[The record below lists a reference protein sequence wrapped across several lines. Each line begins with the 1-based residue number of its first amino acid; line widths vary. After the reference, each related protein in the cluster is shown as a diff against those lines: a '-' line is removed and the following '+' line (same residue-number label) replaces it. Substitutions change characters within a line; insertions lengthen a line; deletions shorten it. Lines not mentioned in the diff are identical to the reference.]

1 MAAPDDGSNS
11 TASPPTL
18 ASVVVLRIAEFT
30 RKPVAEQVRLKER
43 LDALVTFAIRPVPA
57 AFRIVL
63 DAPEG
68 VAVVLLDSPGL
79 ALDLAKRSQFA
90 AEGLQLC
97 IGVNHGPVMSALD
110 AHNGPGLIGDGL
122 TAGVTLSNAGKPG
135 RFVASR
141 SFREALKA
149 SDPRR
154 VRELGPAGTYTDSR
168 LRAHELFSLDWRPAF
183 SRRFRLIVYGTLT
196 IVAIIGAG
204 FAARLTRLALEPPPV
219 LPAVIRLEITPRGD
233 VLIDGVRQGASPPL
247 IQVEVDPG
255 PHTIEVRNHPSP
267 PLKLEVSLGSGEGM
281 TITHSFAA
289 PAPAP
294 APAATPAPAPAAK
307 SAPKST
313 VKRTEPKTA
322 KKVEKKV
329 EKKAD
334 ENRWKT
340 PRDYWRNFRRDM
352 GF

>member
-1 MAAPDDGSNS
+1 MAARVDGLTN

-57 AFRIVL
+57 GARIVL

-68 VAVVLLDSPGL
+68 VAVVVLDGPGV
-79 ALDLAKRSQFA
+79 ALELAKRSQFA
-90 AEGLQLC
+90 AEGLRLC

-110 AHNGPGLIGDGL
+110 AHLGPGLIGDGL
-122 TAGVTLSNAGKPG
+122 TAGVTLSNAAKPG

-154 VRELGPAGTYTDSR
+154 VRELGPAGTYTDTQ
-168 LRAHELFSLDWRPAF
+168 LRAHELFALDWRPAF
-183 SRRFRLIVYGTLT
+183 ARRLRLIVYGTLM
-196 IVAIIGAG
+196 VAAIIGAG
-204 FAARLTRLALEPPPV
+204 FTARFARLALEPPPV

-233 VLIDGVRQGASPPL
+233 VLIDGVPQGASPPL
-247 IQVEVDPG
+247 REIEVHPG

-267 PLKLEVSLGSGEGM
+267 PLRLELSLGSGQEM
-281 TITHSFAA
+281 TISHTFVMPKS
-289 PAPAP
+289 PAP
-294 APAATPAPAPAAK
+294 

-313 VKRTEPKTA
+313 VKRTEKKT
-322 KKVEKKV
+322 EKKV
-329 EKKAD
+329 EKKA
-334 ENRWKT
+334 EESRRKT
-340 PRDYWRNFRRDM
+340 PGDYWRQFRRDI

>member
-1 MAAPDDGSNS
+1 MAAPDDRSNN

-30 RKPVAEQVRLKER
+30 RKPVAEQFRLKER
-43 LDALVTFAIRPVPA
+43 LDALVTFAIRPVPTA
-57 AFRIVL
+57 ARIVL

-68 VAVVLLDSPGL
+68 VAVVLLDGPGL

-90 AEGLQLC
+90 AEGLRLC

-122 TAGVTLSNAGKPG
+122 TTGVTLSNAGTPG

-154 VRELGPAGTYTDSR
+154 VRELGPAGTYTDAQ
-168 LRAHELFSLDWRPAF
+168 LRAHELFTLDWRPAF
-183 SRRFRLIVYGTLT
+183 ARRFRLIVYGTLT
-196 IVAIIGAG
+196 VVAIIGAG
-204 FAARLTRLALEPPPV
+204 FTARLARLALEPPPV
-219 LPAVIRLEITPRGD
+219 LPAVIRLEITPRGI
-233 VLIDGVRQGASPPL
+233 VFIDGEVRGTSPPL
-247 IQVEVDPG
+247 TEIAVDPG

-281 TITHSFAA
+281 TITHSFVA
-289 PAPAP
+289 PAPVAV
-294 APAATPAPAPAAK
+294 AK

-313 VKRTEPKTA
+313 VKRTEKKT
-322 KKVEKKV
+322 EKKV
-329 EKKAD
+329 EKKA
-334 ENRWKT
+334 EESHRKT
-340 PRDYWRNFRRDM
+340 PGDYWRQFRRDI

>member
-1 MAAPDDGSNS
+1 MAAPADGSNY

-43 LDALVTFAIRPVPA
+43 LDALVTFAIRPVPTGA
-57 AFRIVL
+57 RIVL

-68 VAVVLLDSPGL
+68 VAVVVLNGPGV
-79 ALDLAKRSQFA
+79 ALELAKRSQFA
-90 AEGLQLC
+90 AEGLRLC

-110 AHNGPGLIGDGL
+110 AHRGPGLIGDGL
-122 TAGVTLSNAGKPG
+122 TAGVTLSNAAKPG

-154 VRELGPAGTYTDSR
+154 VRELGPAGTYTDAQ
-168 LRAHELFSLDWRPAF
+168 LRAHELFALDWRPAF
-183 SRRFRLIVYGTLT
+183 ARRFRLIVYGTLT
-196 IVAIIGAG
+196 VAAIIGAG
-204 FAARLTRLALEPPPV
+204 FAARFARLALEPPPV
-219 LPAVIRLEITPRGD
+219 LPAVIRLEIKPRGD
-233 VLIDGVRQGASPPL
+233 VLIDGVPQGASPPL
-247 IQVEVDPG
+247 TQVEVDPG
-255 PHTIEVRNHPSP
+255 PHTIEVRNSPSP

-289 PAPAP
+289 PAPA
-294 APAATPAPAPAAK
+294 AK

-313 VKRTEPKTA
+313 VRRTEKKTE

-329 EKKAD
+329 E
-334 ENRWKT
+334 ETHRKT
-340 PRDYWRNFRRDM
+340 PRDYWRQFRRDI

>member
-97 IGVNHGPVMSALD
+97 IGVNHGPIMSALD

-122 TAGVTLSNAGKPG
+122 TAAVTLSNAGKPG

-183 SRRFRLIVYGTLT
+183 ARRFRLIVYGTLT
-196 IVAIIGAG
+196 VVAIIGAG

-219 LPAVIRLEITPRGD
+219 LPAVIRLEITPRGI
-233 VLIDGVRQGASPPL
+233 VFIDGEARGTSPPL
-247 IQVEVDPG
+247 TQVVVDPG

-289 PAPAP
+289 PAPAA
-294 APAATPAPAPAAK
+294 APR

-313 VKRTEPKTA
+313 VKRTEPKTE

-329 EKKAD
+329 EKKIEKKAD

>member
-1 MAAPDDGSNS
+1 MAARVDGSTN
-11 TASPPTL
+11 TASAPTL

-30 RKPVAEQVRLKER
+30 RKPVTEQVRLKER
-43 LDALVTFAIRPVPA
+43 LDALVTFAIRPLPA
-57 AFRIVL
+57 AARIVL

-68 VAVVLLDSPGL
+68 VAVVVLDGPGE
-79 ALDLAKRSQFA
+79 ALELAKRSQFS
-90 AEGLQLC
+90 AEGLKLC

-110 AHNGPGLIGDGL
+110 AHLGPGLIGDGL
-122 TAGVTLSNAGKPG
+122 TAGVTLSNAAKPG

-154 VRELGPAGTYTDSR
+154 VRELGTAGTYTDAQ
-168 LRAHELFSLDWRPAF
+168 LRAHELFALDWRPAYA
-183 SRRFRLIVYGTLT
+183 RRLRLIVYGILM

-204 FAARLTRLALEPPPV
+204 FTARLARLALEPTPV

-247 IQVEVDPG
+247 TQVEVDPG
-255 PHTIEVRNHPSP
+255 PRTIEVRNSPNP
-267 PLKLEVSLGSGEGM
+267 PLRLKLSLAAGEEM
-281 TITHSFAA
+281 TISHSFVA
-289 PAPAP
+289 PKAP
-294 APAATPAPAPAAK
+294 AK

-313 VKRTEPKTA
+313 VKRTE
-322 KKVEKKV
+322 KKVEKRP
-329 EKKAD
+329 E
-334 ENRWKT
+334 ESRRKT
-340 PRDYWRNFRRDM
+340 PGDYWRQFRREI

>member
-1 MAAPDDGSNS
+1 
-11 TASPPTL
+11 
-18 ASVVVLRIAEFT
+18 
-30 RKPVAEQVRLKER
+30 VAEQFRLKER
-43 LDALVTFAIRPVPA
+43 LDALVTFAIRPVPTA
-57 AFRIVL
+57 SRIVL

-68 VAVVLLDSPGL
+68 VAVVLLDGPGL
-79 ALDLAKRSQFA
+79 ALELAKRSQFA

-154 VRELGPAGTYTDSR
+154 VRELGPAGTYTDAR
-168 LRAHELFSLDWRPAF
+168 LRAHELFALDWRPAF
-183 SRRFRLIVYGTLT
+183 ARRFRLIVYGTLT
-196 IVAIIGAG
+196 VAAIIGAG
-204 FAARLTRLALEPPPV
+204 FTARLARLALEPPPA

-247 IQVEVDPG
+247 TQVEVDPG

-281 TITHSFAA
+281 TITHAFV
-289 PAPAP
+289 
-294 APAATPAPAPAAK
+294 APAAK
-307 SAPKST
+307 SVPKST
-313 VKRTEPKTA
+313 VKRTEPKT
-322 KKVEKKV
+322 EKKV
-329 EKKAD
+329 EKKA
-334 ENRWKT
+334 EEKRWKT
-340 PRDYWRNFRRDM
+340 PRDYWRDFRRDI
-352 GF
+352 GL

>member
-1 MAAPDDGSNS
+1 MAAPDDGSNN
-11 TASPPTL
+11 TVSPPTL

-30 RKPVAEQVRLKER
+30 RKPVAEQFRLKER
-43 LDALVTFAIRPVPA
+43 LDALVTFAIRPVPTA
-57 AFRIVL
+57 SRIVL

-68 VAVVLLDSPGL
+68 VAVVLLDGPGL
-79 ALDLAKRSQFA
+79 ALELAKRSQFA

-154 VRELGPAGTYTDSR
+154 VRELGPAGTYTDAR
-168 LRAHELFSLDWRPAF
+168 LRAHELFALDWRPAF
-183 SRRFRLIVYGTLT
+183 ARRFRLIVYGTLT
-196 IVAIIGAG
+196 VAAIIGAG
-204 FAARLTRLALEPPPV
+204 FTARLARLALEPPPV

-233 VLIDGVRQGASPPL
+233 VFIDGVRQGASPPL
-247 IQVEVDPG
+247 SQVEVDPG

-281 TITHSFAA
+281 TITHAFV
-289 PAPAP
+289 
-294 APAATPAPAPAAK
+294 APAAK
-307 SAPKST
+307 SVPKST
-313 VKRTEPKTA
+313 VKRTEPKT
-322 KKVEKKV
+322 EKKV
-329 EKKAD
+329 EKKA
-334 ENRWKT
+334 EEKRWKT
-340 PRDYWRNFRRDM
+340 PRDYWRDFRRDA

>member
-1 MAAPDDGSNS
+1 MAAPDDGSNN
-11 TASPPTL
+11 TVSPPTL

-30 RKPVAEQVRLKER
+30 RKPVAEQFRLKER
-43 LDALVTFAIRPVPA
+43 LDALVTFAIRPVPTA
-57 AFRIVL
+57 SRIVL

-68 VAVVLLDSPGL
+68 VAVVLLDGPGL
-79 ALDLAKRSQFA
+79 ALELAKRSQFA

-154 VRELGPAGTYTDSR
+154 VRELGPAGTYTDAR
-168 LRAHELFSLDWRPAF
+168 LRAHELFALDWRPAF
-183 SRRFRLIVYGTLT
+183 ARRFRLIVYGTLT
-196 IVAIIGAG
+196 VAAIIGAG
-204 FAARLTRLALEPPPV
+204 FTARLARLALEPPPV

-233 VLIDGVRQGASPPL
+233 VFIDGVRQGASPPL
-247 IQVEVDPG
+247 TQVDVDPG

-281 TITHSFAA
+281 TITHAFV
-289 PAPAP
+289 
-294 APAATPAPAPAAK
+294 APAAK
-307 SAPKST
+307 SVPKST
-313 VKRTEPKTA
+313 VKRTEPKT
-322 KKVEKKV
+322 EKKV
-329 EKKAD
+329 EKKA
-334 ENRWKT
+334 EEKRWKT
-340 PRDYWRNFRRDM
+340 PRDYWRDFRRDI
-352 GF
+352 GL

>member
-1 MAAPDDGSNS
+1 MAAPADRSNN

-30 RKPVAEQVRLKER
+30 RKPVTEQFQLKER
-43 LDALVTFAIRPVPA
+43 LDALVTLAIRPVPSA
-57 AFRIVL
+57 ARIVL

-68 VAVVLLDSPGL
+68 VAVVVLDGPGV

-90 AEGLQLC
+90 AEGLRLC
-97 IGVNHGPVMSALD
+97 IGVNHGPVMSALET
-110 AHNGPGLIGDGL
+110 HRGPGLIGDGL
-122 TAGVTLSNAGKPG
+122 TAGVTLSNAAKPG

-154 VRELGPAGTYTDSR
+154 VRELGPAGTYTDAQ
-168 LRAHELFSLDWRPAF
+168 LRAHELFALDWRPAF
-183 SRRFRLIVYGTLT
+183 ARRFRLIVYGTLA
-196 IVAIIGAG
+196 VAAIIGAG
-204 FAARLTRLALEPPPV
+204 FTARLARLALEPPPV

-233 VLIDGVRQGASPPL
+233 VLIDGVPRGASPPL
-247 IQVEVDPG
+247 REIEVHPG
-255 PHTIEVRNHPSP
+255 PHTIVVRNSPSP

-289 PAPAP
+289 PV
-294 APAATPAPAPAAK
+294 PAAK
-307 SAPKST
+307 SAPKTT
-313 VKRTEPKTA
+313 VRRTERKT
-322 KKVEKKV
+322 EKKV
-329 EKKAD
+329 EKRP
-334 ENRWKT
+334 EERRRKT
-340 PRDYWRNFRRDM
+340 PGDYWRQFRREI

>member
-1 MAAPDDGSNS
+1 MAAPADGSTN

-30 RKPVAEQVRLKER
+30 RKPVAEQVRLKGW

-57 AFRIVL
+57 AARIVL

-68 VAVVLLDSPGL
+68 VAVVVLDGPGM
-79 ALDLAKRSQFA
+79 ALELAKRSQFA

-110 AHNGPGLIGDGL
+110 AHRGPGLIGDGL
-122 TAGVTLSNAGKPG
+122 TAGVTLSNAAKPG

-154 VRELGPAGTYTDSR
+154 LRELGPAGTYTDAQ
-168 LRAHELFSLDWRPAF
+168 LRAHELFALDWRPAF
-183 SRRFRLIVYGTLT
+183 ARRLRLIVYGTLT
-196 IVAIIGAG
+196 IAAIIGAG
-204 FAARLTRLALEPPPV
+204 FVARFARLAYEPPPPPTIR
-219 LPAVIRLEITPRGD
+219 PAVVQLEITPRGD
-233 VLIDGVRQGASPPL
+233 VFVDGERRGTSPPL
-247 IQVEVDPG
+247 TRLEVDPG
-255 PHTIEVRNHPSP
+255 PHTIEVRNSPSP
-267 PLKLEVSLGSGEGM
+267 PLKLAVSLGSGEGM

-289 PAPAP
+289 PKPAP
-294 APAATPAPAPAAK
+294 K
-307 SAPKST
+307 SAPRST
-313 VKRTEPKTA
+313 VKRTEKKTE

-329 EKKAD
+329 E
-334 ENRWKT
+334 ESRRKT
-340 PRDYWRNFRRDM
+340 PRDYWRQFRRDI

>member
-1 MAAPDDGSNS
+1 MAAPADGLNN

-30 RKPVAEQVRLKER
+30 GKPVVEQVRLKER
-43 LDALVTFAIRPVPA
+43 LDALITFAIRPVPA
-57 AFRIVL
+57 AARIVL

-68 VAVVLLDSPGL
+68 VAVVLLDGPGL

-90 AEGLQLC
+90 AEGLRLC

-122 TAGVTLSNAGKPG
+122 TAGVTLSNAGTPG

-154 VRELGPAGTYTDSR
+154 VRELGPAGTYTDAQ
-168 LRAHELFSLDWRPAF
+168 LRAHELFTLDWRPAF
-183 SRRFRLIVYGTLT
+183 ARRFRLIVYGTLT
-196 IVAIIGAG
+196 VAAIIGAG
-204 FAARLTRLALEPPPV
+204 FTARLARLALEPPPV

-247 IQVEVDPG
+247 TQVEVDPG

-281 TITHSFAA
+281 TITHSFV
-289 PAPAP
+289 
-294 APAATPAPAPAAK
+294 APAAK
-307 SAPKST
+307 STPKSA
-313 VKRTEPKTA
+313 VKRTEPKT
-322 KKVEKKV
+322 EKKV
-329 EKKAD
+329 EKKA
-334 ENRWKT
+334 EEKRWKT
-340 PRDYWRNFRRDM
+340 PRDYWREFRRDI

>member
-1 MAAPDDGSNS
+1 MAAPDDGSNN
-11 TASPPTL
+11 TVSPLTL
-18 ASVVVLRIAEFT
+18 ASVVVLRITEFT
-30 RKPVAEQVRLKER
+30 RKPVAEQFRLKER
-43 LDALVTFAIRPVPA
+43 LDALVTFAIRPVPTA
-57 AFRIVL
+57 SRIVL

-68 VAVVLLDSPGL
+68 VAVVLLDGPGL
-79 ALDLAKRSQFA
+79 ALELAKRSQFA

-154 VRELGPAGTYTDSR
+154 VRELGPAGTYTDAR
-168 LRAHELFSLDWRPAF
+168 LRAHELFALDWRPAF
-183 SRRFRLIVYGTLT
+183 ARRFRLIVYGTLT
-196 IVAIIGAG
+196 VAAIIGAG
-204 FAARLTRLALEPPPV
+204 FTARLARLALEPPPV

-233 VLIDGVRQGASPPL
+233 VFIDGVRQGASPPL
-247 IQVEVDPG
+247 TQVEVDPG

-281 TITHSFAA
+281 TITHAFV
-289 PAPAP
+289 
-294 APAATPAPAPAAK
+294 APAAK
-307 SAPKST
+307 SVPKST
-313 VKRTEPKTA
+313 VKRTEPKT
-322 KKVEKKV
+322 EKKV
-329 EKKAD
+329 EKKA
-334 ENRWKT
+334 EEKRWKT
-340 PRDYWRNFRRDM
+340 PRDYWRDFRRDI
-352 GF
+352 GL

>member
-1 MAAPDDGSNS
+1 MAAPDDGSNN
-11 TASPPTL
+11 TVSPPTL

-30 RKPVAEQVRLKER
+30 RKPVAEQFRLKER
-43 LDALVTFAIRPVPA
+43 LDALVTFAIRPVPTA
-57 AFRIVL
+57 SRIVL

-68 VAVVLLDSPGL
+68 VAVVLLDGPGL
-79 ALDLAKRSQFA
+79 ALELAKRSQFA

-154 VRELGPAGTYTDSR
+154 VRELGPAGTYTDAR
-168 LRAHELFSLDWRPAF
+168 LRAHELFALDWRPAF
-183 SRRFRLIVYGTLT
+183 ARRFRLIVYGTLT
-196 IVAIIGAG
+196 VAAIIGAG
-204 FAARLTRLALEPPPV
+204 FTARLARLALEPPPV

-233 VLIDGVRQGASPPL
+233 VFIDGVRQGASPPL
-247 IQVEVDPG
+247 SQVEVDPG

-281 TITHSFAA
+281 TITHAFV
-289 PAPAP
+289 
-294 APAATPAPAPAAK
+294 APAAK
-307 SAPKST
+307 SVPKST
-313 VKRTEPKTA
+313 VKRTEPKT
-322 KKVEKKV
+322 EKKV
-329 EKKAD
+329 EKKA
-334 ENRWKT
+334 EEKRWKT
-340 PRDYWRNFRRDM
+340 PRDYWRDFRRDI
-352 GF
+352 GL

>member
-43 LDALVTFAIRPVPA
+43 LDALVTFAIRPVPT

-79 ALDLAKRSQFA
+79 ALELAKRSQFA

-97 IGVNHGPVMSALD
+97 IGVNHGPVMSALNV
-110 AHNGPGLIGDGL
+110 HNGPGLIGDGL
-122 TAGVTLSNAGKPG
+122 TAGVTLSNAGKPR

-183 SRRFRLIVYGTLT
+183 ARRLRLIIYGTLT
-196 IVAIIGAG
+196 VVAIIGAG
-204 FAARLTRLALEPPPV
+204 FTARLARLALEPPPM

-233 VLIDGVRQGASPPL
+233 VLIDGVQQGASPPL
-247 IQVEVDPG
+247 TQVEVDPG

-289 PAPAP
+289 PVPAP
-294 APAATPAPAPAAK
+294 APAAAAK

-313 VKRTEPKTA
+313 VKRTEPKT
-322 KKVEKKV
+322 EKKV
-329 EKKAD
+329 EKKA
-334 ENRWKT
+334 EKKAEEKRWKT
-340 PRDYWRNFRRDM
+340 PRDYWRDFRRDI

>member
-1 MAAPDDGSNS
+1 MAAPDDGSNN
-11 TASPPTL
+11 TVSPPTL

-30 RKPVAEQVRLKER
+30 RKPVAEQFRLKER
-43 LDALVTFAIRPVPA
+43 LDALVTFAIRPVPTA
-57 AFRIVL
+57 SRIVL

-68 VAVVLLDSPGL
+68 VAVVLLDGPGL
-79 ALDLAKRSQFA
+79 ALELAKRSQFA

-154 VRELGPAGTYTDSR
+154 VRELGPAGTYTDAR
-168 LRAHELFSLDWRPAF
+168 LRAHELFALDWRPAF
-183 SRRFRLIVYGTLT
+183 ARRFRLIVYGTLT
-196 IVAIIGAG
+196 VAAIIGAG
-204 FAARLTRLALEPPPV
+204 FTARLARLALEPPPV

-233 VLIDGVRQGASPPL
+233 VFIDGVRQGASPPL
-247 IQVEVDPG
+247 TQVDVDPG

-281 TITHSFAA
+281 TITHAFV
-289 PAPAP
+289 
-294 APAATPAPAPAAK
+294 APAAK
-307 SAPKST
+307 SVPKST
-313 VKRTEPKTA
+313 VKRTESKT
-322 KKVEKKV
+322 EKKV
-329 EKKAD
+329 EKKA
-334 ENRWKT
+334 EEKRWKT
-340 PRDYWRNFRRDM
+340 PRDYWRNFRRDI
-352 GF
+352 GL